1 MSLVKIQES
10 VARVQGYR
18 GCSDAEL
25 RCRAL
30 LAITGRIHSV
40 RFLNTPW
47 PWGDQRLR
55 VAGLRGD
62 DGTRGWGEELE
73 DALLAVVKCAEGLS
87 AVVEDA
93 LNLLGGRVAAAT
105 GSGTLLKHLLL
116 VLLEHLGHIG

>member
-93 LNLLGGRVAAAT
+93 LNLLGGRLHECMSNALVMRVI
-105 GSGTLLKHLLL
+105 GT
-116 VLLEHLGHIG
+116 